1 MVVWNIR
8 KAHEKLMAPHTRIR
22 LAVFDCDGTLV
33 DSQHNII
40 AAMTAAFRAQ
50 GLADPSP
57 SAVRGVVGLHLS
69 EAVGRLLPASR
80 AESEPAVSQSYIDAY
95 RTLRERPDHEEPL
108 YPGALRTLEALE
120 RAGVIL
126 AIATGKGRRGLEV
139 TLDRHGLRNRFVVL
153 KTADDGP
160 GKPDP
165 SILLDAIAETGSEP
179 GLTAMI
185 GDTVYDVK
193 MARAARTYA
202 VGVAWGY
209 HAPSDLHAAG
219 AHHIADDFEEI
230 PDIIERLWGTELCAS
245 EQRC

>member
-1 MVVWNIR
+1 M
-8 KAHEKLMAPHTRIR
+8 LPPTPIR

-40 AAMTAAFRAQ
+40 AAMTAAFREH
-50 GLADPSP
+50 GLADPTP
-57 SAVRGVVGLHLS
+57 AAVRGVVGLHLADAIAS
-69 EAVGRLLPASR
+69 LLPA
-80 AESEPAVSQSYIDAY
+80 AQADVAPAVCQAYIDAF
-95 RTLRERPDHEEPL
+95 RALRKRHDHEEPL
-108 YPGALRTLEALE
+108 YPGVVRTLDALE
-120 RAGVIL
+120 RAGAVL
-126 AIATGKGRRGLEV
+126 AIATGKGRRGLET

-165 SILLDAIAETGSEP
+165 KILLDAIAETGSEP
-179 GLTAMI
+179 GHTAMI

-193 MARAARTYA
+193 MARSARVYA

-209 HAPSDLHAAG
+209 HPPCDLHAAG
-219 AHHIADDFEEI
+219 AHHVVDNFGEL
-230 PDIIERLWGTELCAS
+230 PDLLEGFWRTELCAS